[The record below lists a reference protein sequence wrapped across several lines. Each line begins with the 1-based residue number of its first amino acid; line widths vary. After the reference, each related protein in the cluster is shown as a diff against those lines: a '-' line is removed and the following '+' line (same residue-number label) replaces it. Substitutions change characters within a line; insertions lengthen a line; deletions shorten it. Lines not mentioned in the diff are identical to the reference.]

1 MSQEKII
8 SFELYETIGV
18 ERGPVGLESMFTAID
33 MLNQSKV
40 EDPEEAWLDTVYELK
55 QNKPPFF
62 YSNDYL
68 GSPKYENGILE
79 KCYKTG
85 MSPQEAL
92 DWWRNYKG
100 IK

>member
-18 ERGPVGLESMFTAID
+18 ERGPVGLESIFCAID
-33 MLNQSKV
+33 QFKN
-40 EDPEEAWLDTVYELK
+40 ENPEEEWLDAVYELK
-55 QNKPPFF
+55 QKKPPFF
-62 YSNDYL
+62 YSNDHL

-79 KCYKTG
+79 RCYKTG

-92 DWWRNYKG
+92 DWWRSYK
-100 IK
+100 I